1 MNTITQKLVAIT
13 FGAVVVFFLLSNGG
27 ELIKP
32 AVGNDSVASN
42 WLWIVP
48 TLLIFG
54 LGFLLAAL
62 MFSPKKDDQARLD
75 AESKASA
82 APGSEG
88 FRERRRNSLPT
99 KEMGLH

>member
-1 MNTITQKLVAIT
+1 MNTITQKIVAIT

-32 AVGNDSVASN
+32 AVGSDSVANN

-62 MFSPKKDDQARLD
+62 MFSPKKDDNAPPD
-75 AESKASA
+75 PESKASLT
-82 APGSEG
+82 PGSEG
-88 FRERRRNSLPT
+88 FLERRQNSLPT
-99 KEMGLH
+99 KEMRLH